1 MILFKRTI
9 PLVIAFVLG
18 VVMFVQYY
26 IPHKASEEVLTSV
39 NKWAMI
45 IFAFA
50 LTIGLASLV
59 HMHAGKIRK
68 LSPGYGYSV
77 VLLAA
82 MVFMTIAGF
91 ISEGSSAKDQIYGW
105 MYHNTLV
112 PLQGTMFSVLAFFI
126 ASAAYKA
133 FRARTFDATLLLIAA
148 VVVML
153 GRVPIGHKISGG
165 FLSDAASWILNWPA
179 MAARRAIFFG
189 VALAMVATAL
199 RIIFGIER
207 SYLGGGE

>member
-1 MILFKRTI
+1 MIFWKRTI
-9 PLVIAFVLG
+9 PLIIAFILG
-18 VVMFVQYY
+18 IIMFVQYY
-26 IPHKASEEVLTSV
+26 IPHGWSDEALTKV
-39 NKWAMI
+39 NKWTMVI
-45 IFAFA
+45 WAFSLA
-50 LTIGLASLV
+50 IGLASIT
-59 HMHAGKIRK
+59 HMHVGKIRK
-68 LSPGYGYSV
+68 LAPGYGYSI
-77 VLLAA
+77 VLLGA

-91 ISEGSSAKDQIYGW
+91 ISNGSSAQTEMYGW

-133 FRARTFDATLLLIAA
+133 FRARTFEATLLLIAA
-148 VVVML
+148 VIVMI
-153 GRVPIGHKISGG
+153 GRVPIGDKMTEHFPK
-165 FLSDAASWILNWPA
+165 AASWILNWPA

-189 VALAMVATAL
+189 VALAMIATAL